1 MENIKNDVE
10 YIELDDIVDDT
21 FSFDGEAFGFIK
33 NIFKKNSN
41 PNAISKQDLVNYLN
55 RVSIELE
62 SNIEYFNKLLTI
74 EGIDNHKTKILN
86 IFKTA
91 TNNRS
96 TTSAVMYMVNS
107 LTSIRNTLNSK
118 FIPAVSKCCND
129 NVIVTNLSGA
139 DLIAIKVLQD
149 LSTIVNYSLD
159 FLNVA
164 TSMDGTLADY
174 KSYKD
179 NIEKDIFTFI
189 TLVKNY
195 ASAFKDVPNE
205 MVKLKN
211 SVFNPETDDISVGA
225 IIFNNT
231 RSNLIINSRN
241 NFTYNPIYMWNVKR
255 FDNLTEEYRLN
266 HIKRQN
272 IENKLILL
280 QQKMDAG
287 DVVNISK
294 LEREINYYNNEL
306 ALVQGMIN
314 RYDRAVEFASKQN

>member
-10 YIELDDIVDDT
+10 YIELDDMVDDT

-164 TSMDGTLADY
+164 TSMDGTLVDY

-211 SVFNPETDDISVGA
+211 SVFNPETDDISVGT

-280 QQKMDAG
+280 QQKMDTG

-294 LEREINYYNNEL
+294 LEKEINYYNNEL